1 MQLITNLNFNGK
13 CEEAFTFYAEALQ
26 AKIDGFSRYKEMPAD
41 PTMPINAEYAEKIM
55 HVSLSKDGKYILM

>member
-1 MQLITNLNFNGK
+1 MQFITNLNFNGK

-41 PTMPINAEYAEKIM
+41 PASPLDPEFAEQIM
-55 HVSLSKDGKYILM
+55 HVSLSKDGSYILM